1 MIGKLEI
8 KARLR
13 EPLLAK
19 QIRVTREQIL
29 KIEKHFP
36 ITSPPI
42 AQPSNTNVKQPSKT
56 VTPVE
61 STSPV
66 TPVKD
71 EPVTKVPEIV
81 VEPEKPTEVPE
92 KDDFTS
98 GPPSTESAPK
108 SGQLT
113 PVDETPGKD
122 EPVTPMPVTPVNE
135 TPVKEVPVVDSQPAT
150 EAPNNDVPADWDR

>member
-42 AQPSNTNVKQPSKT
+42 TQPSNTNVKQPSKP

-61 STSPV
+61 STSPM
-66 TPVKD
+66 TPVKE
-71 EPVTKVPEIV
+71 EPVTAVPEIV
-81 VEPEKPTEVPE
+81 VESEKPTEE
-92 KDDFTS
+92 QDKEDFTS

-113 PVDETPGKD
+113 PVNE
-122 EPVTPMPVTPVNE
+122 EPVTPMPVTPVSE
-135 TPVKEVPVVDSQPAT
+135 TSVKEVPVTPVTDAQPAT
-150 EAPNNDVPADWDR
+150 EVPNNDVPADWDR